1 MKEVSIVLCPFENND
16 FFKRVF
22 NHIIVR
28 TRYDLSQVEILVVDN
43 NTNPELKRD
52 IAEFVHENGELCS
65 IRYIENN
72 NEGHLAQATN
82 KAIEAADS
90 RWFVYLC
97 ANDTYIYDPRWLQYL
112 TGNMSEEEY
121 HAGFRIGGT
130 VTPWPNHL
138 APDKHFHVQGGIFI
152 AFTDYLKGNPYS
164 PKHPFDYCDVMH
176 SARCLEQ
183 GYHLKH
189 LPRIRSHMGEVTK
202 DWHDG
207 NKQTK
212 QYLIAHVP
220 GLAQFP

>member
-1 MKEVSIVLCPFENND
+1 MKDVSIVICPFENND

-28 TRYDLSQVEILVVDN
+28 TRYDLSQVEIIVVDN
-43 NTNPELKRD
+43 NTDPALRRD

-65 IRYIENN
+65 MKYIENN
-72 NEGHLAQATN
+72 NEGQLAQATN

-90 RWFVYLC
+90 RWLVYLC
-97 ANDTYIYDPRWLQYL
+97 AKDTYIYDPRWLQYL
-112 TGNMSEEEY
+112 VGNMSEEEY
-121 HAGFRIGGT
+121 NAGFRIAGT

-138 APDKHFHVQGGIFI
+138 PPDKHFHVQGAVFI
-152 AFTDYLKGNPYS
+152 AFTEYMKSNPYS
-164 PKHPFDYCDVMH
+164 PEYPFDYCDVIY

-189 LPRIRSHMGEVTK
+189 LPRIRSHMGAVTK

-212 QYLIAHVP
+212 QYLIAHVL